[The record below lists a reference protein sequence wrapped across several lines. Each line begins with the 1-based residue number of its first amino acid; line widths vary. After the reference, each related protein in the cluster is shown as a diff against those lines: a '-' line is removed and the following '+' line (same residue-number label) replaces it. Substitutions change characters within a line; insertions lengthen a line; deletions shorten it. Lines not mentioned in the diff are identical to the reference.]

1 MKLFII
7 KSTGIAL
14 TLLALFTGKASAY
27 DFEADGIYYTITD
40 RKNLTAAVS
49 NGINKY
55 IGDVTIPANVVAND
69 QTYTITSIAA
79 QAFLNCD
86 QLKSITIGSEVRTI
100 DRQAFK
106 GCTDLSELIIPDN
119 VVSFTGDSYQVAET
133 FMGCTGL
140 TKLTIGRKVAVM
152 GAKMFYG
159 CTNLKEVIVK
169 EGVPLIGKACF
180 SGCSQLESINIPET
194 VTAIGDEAFMG
205 TKLKT
210 LNLLENVQTIGVN
223 AFNSC
228 KSLVTVTLGDGV
240 TEIGGQAFM
249 NCDHLE
255 SITFDTSL
263 RAIGYKAFYGCI
275 ALSKIEIPDMVTA
288 LTGDMYDFGQ
298 TFMGCINLTEVVLG
312 AGITTMA
319 KEIFRNCRKLQKVTI
334 KEGTTLISESCFLN
348 CDNLQTLSFPN
359 SVKSIGNN
367 ACEGCSSLK
376 QVVIGN
382 GVTTIGSSAFKN
394 CTHLETIH
402 LGTDV
407 KAIGFDAF
415 KGCKAL
421 EEIVIPDNVETF
433 GQAMYGESET
443 FVGCTSLKKATLGKN
458 VAAMGKGVF
467 AGCTSLETLIIKDG
481 VSYIGNTMFYS
492 CNRMKNIQMKC
503 TVIPKTDGA
512 AFSDYDATLSVPK
525 DMLEEYKAHAV
536 LGRFGEIVAL
546 PDDEPKDFVSLSV
559 RQADNGIVKIEIPN
573 GESYTF
579 TIVPEEGWTVHS
591 VTFND
596 EDVTDLLVDNTY
608 TTPAITADCVLNVAF
623 EQELNSINTIEKSRT
638 KVTSD
643 RNGNIVLSNL
653 FPGETVTV
661 YDVNGIAVC
670 EQATGADH
678 MRIHIGRHGTFIV
691 KTKSKT
697 IKIRL

>member
-1 MKLFII
+1 MIKLL
-7 KSTGIAL
+7 KKNKLVAL
-14 TLLALFTGKASAY
+14 LLMCLCATKASAY

-49 NGINKY
+49 NGTNKY
-55 IGDVTIPANVVAND
+55 GGDVTIPATVVAND

-205 TKLKT
+205 TKLKVI
-210 LNLLENVQTIGVN
+210 NLPKSVLTIGVN

-255 SITFDTSL
+255 SISFDTSL

-275 ALSKIEIPDMVTA
+275 ALSNIEIPDMVTA

-319 KEIFRNCRKLQKVTI
+319 KEIFRNCQKLQKVTI
-334 KEGTTLISESCFLN
+334 KEGTSLISESCFLN
-348 CDNLQTLSFPN
+348 CGNLQTLSFPN
-359 SVKSIGNN
+359 SVKSIGNS

-382 GVTTIGSSAFKN
+382 GVTAIGSSAFKN

-407 KAIGFDAF
+407 KTIGFDAF
-415 KGCKAL
+415 KSCKAL
-421 EEIVIPDNVETF
+421 VEIVIPDNVETF

-536 LGRFGEIVAL
+536 WGRFGEIVAL
-546 PDDEPKDFVSLSV
+546 PDDEPKDFVSLTV
-559 RQADNGIVKIEIPN
+559 RQADNGIVKVDIPI
-573 GESYTF
+573 GENYTF

-596 EDVTDLLVDNTY
+596 EDVTDLLVDSTY
-608 TTPAITADCVLNVAF
+608 TTPAITANCVLNVAF
-623 EQELNSINTIEKSRT
+623 EQELNSINTIE
-638 KVTSD
+638 TSHVRMKGD
-643 RNGNIVLSNL
+643 SNGNICINNIT
-653 FPGETVTV
+653 PGDVVTV
-661 YDVNGIAVC
+661 YSANGMITHRQTANGSEMILNVDKHGVYLV
-670 EQATGADH
+670 T
-678 MRIHIGRHGTFIV
+678 IGSSTFKLSI
-691 KTKSKT
+691 
-697 IKIRL
+697 